1 MAITS
6 DYKSHRAAYK
16 RQRQHAKQRCI
27 AWLFNYSTWWKIW
40 IESREWE
47 NRGNKKGQ
55 YCMSRPGDKGPYS
68 PWNVKIITHSENS
81 REGNIGYKR
90 GLGNKSWT
98 GKKRTEE
105 TKRKISK
112 SLQGHGA
119 GRTLSVETRDK
130 ISAARRGKLL
140 TLEHRAKISAG
151 LKAHYHG

>member
-1 MAITS
+1 MN
-6 DYKSHRAAYK
+6 YKEHRCKYK
-16 RQRQHAKQRCI
+16 HHKNRAKHANI
-27 AWLFNYSTWWKIW
+27 PWLFSYVTWWRKW
-40 IESREWE
+40 CESGKWKL
-47 NRGNKKGQ
+47 RGTKKGQ
-55 YCMSRPGDKGPYS
+55 YCMARFWDTGPYA
-68 PWNVKIITHSENS
+68 PWNVKIIKHSENS
-81 REGNIGYKR
+81 REGNIGHKR

-130 ISAARRGKLL
+130 IAAARRGKPL
-140 TLEHRAKISAG
+140 TLKHKAKISAS